1 MFFRFDPLYL
11 LVVIVSIAI
20 SGAAQAYIVWT
31 YRRWSRVRN
40 ARAITGAGV
49 VEVLA
54 DFNAAT
60 ASAGSAG
67 RLQLANIGI
76 VASPG
81 TLSDHFDPRTNV
93 VGLSADIANGASV
106 ASMAVAAHEMGHA
119 QQHADRSPLMAARNL
134 LVPAV
139 SLSPTVAYLLI
150 FVGLIIGATGL
161 LGLGVLVFGLFVL
174 FALLTIPIEV
184 DASRRGLAMLAATGL
199 LSSDVERRGAGRVLT
214 AAALTY
220 VAAAITAVLQLLYYL
235 TLSRRRG

>member
-1 MFFRFDPLYL
+1 MFFLFDPLYL

-20 SGAAQAYIVWT
+20 SGAAQAYIVST
-31 YRRWSRVRN
+31 YRRWSGVPN

-67 RLQLANIGI
+67 RLRLAHIGI

-93 VGLSADIANGASV
+93 VGLSAEIANGASV
-106 ASMAVAAHEMGHA
+106 AAMAVAAHEMGHA

-150 FVGLIIGATGL
+150 FFGLIIGATGL

-174 FALLTIPIEV
+174 FSLLTIPIEI
-184 DASRRGLAMLAATGL
+184 DASRRGLAMLSTTGL
-199 LSSDVERRGAGRVLT
+199 LSTDVERRGAERVLA

-235 TLSRRRG
+235 ILSRRRG